1 MGRAAIQDW
10 SYREARERMVRA
22 GREQL
27 PRHVGVA
34 QLDDG
39 GNRIVECACGWR
51 GNGLGWAGHLDVIVR
66 LALDAPDVRELG

>member
-10 SYREARERMVRA
+10 SYREARERIVRA

-34 QLDDG
+34 QMDDD
-39 GNRIVECACGWR
+39 GNRIVECGCGWR
-51 GNGLGWAGHLDVIVR
+51 GNGLGWASHIDAIVHS
-66 LALDAPDVRELG
+66 ALDSQDVLEEF